1 MQYSLEHILFLIFF
15 CYAGAIKFNI
25 GDADVFGKSDDG
37 SVTVTPIRLLPIF
50 GQNIT
55 SLHVSYRLFI
65 VFKILGI

>member
-1 MQYSLEHILFLIFF
+1 MQYSLKHILSLIFF
-15 CYAGAIKFNI
+15 SYAGAIKFNI

-37 SVTVTPIRLLPIF
+37 SVTVTPIRSLPIF

-65 VFKILGI
+65 VFKTLGI